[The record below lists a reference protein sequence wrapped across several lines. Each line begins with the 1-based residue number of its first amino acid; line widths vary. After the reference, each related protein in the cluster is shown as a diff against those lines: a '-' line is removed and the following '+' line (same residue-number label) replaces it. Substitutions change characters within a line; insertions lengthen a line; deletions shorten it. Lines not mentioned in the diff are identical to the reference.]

1 MPITQGTEQAIS
13 YTIIVCWTVW
23 CVCRIAIAII
33 RHTIPYDKRD
43 DAKKIERD
51 M

>member
-23 CVCRIAIAII
+23 CVCRIAIAVI
-33 RHTIPYDKRD
+33 RHELPYTPRD
-43 DAKKIERD
+43 PKPKERD